1 MPRCDAVFEGGGV
14 KGIGLVGAI
23 AATEEMGYEF
33 CNVAGTSAGAIVAAL
48 VAAGY
53 RAAELRDIMQSLDY
67 SNFKDEGLLD
77 QIPLFGKVLSLGL
90 EKGIY
95 EGAYLERW
103 LREKLVAKGK
113 RTFKDLVLDEFRDA
127 PKYRYKLQVI
137 AADVSR
143 GKLLVLPRDI
153 QDYGVPPD
161 DLDIARA
168 VRMSMSI
175 PFFYEPVTLRLGGTG
190 KECFIVDGGVLSN
203 FPISLFDDGS
213 PDPLWPTFGYLLAE
227 KSDVVGQA
235 VQHEVSGPLS
245 LLASVFLTML
255 EAHDRMY
262 ISNGAF
268 VRTIMIPTMGVKTTE
283 FDLRHERAEM
293 LYQSGLS
300 SAQAF
305 FRTWD
310 FDRYKVAFRQTAALN
325 RRDLILA
332 ASAMGHSDPE
342 PTVDHAGA

>member
-1 MPRCDAVFEGGGV
+1 
-14 KGIGLVGAI
+14 
-23 AATEEMGYEF
+23 MGYEF

-53 RAAELRDIMQSLDY
+53 RTSELCDIMQSLNY
-67 SNFKDEGLLD
+67 AHFKDGDFLD
-77 QIPLFGKVLSLGL
+77 NIPLFGKALSLGL

-95 EGAYLERW
+95 EGVYLESW
-103 LREKLVAKGK
+103 LREKLAAKGK
-113 RTFKDLVLDEFRDA
+113 QTFKDLVIDEFRDA

-143 GKLLVLPRDI
+143 GKMLVLPRDI
-153 QDYGVPPD
+153 QDYGIAPD

-175 PFFYEPVTLRLGGTG
+175 PFFYEPVMLRLGGTG

-203 FPISLFDDGS
+203 FPINLFDDGS
-213 PDPLWPTFGYLLAE
+213 PDPAWPTFGYLLAE
-227 KSDVVGQA
+227 NPDVVGQE
-235 VQHEVSGPLS
+235 VCHEISGPLS
-245 LLASVFLTML
+245 LLSSLFLTMM

-268 VRTIMIPTMGVKTTE
+268 VRTIMVPTLGIKTTE
-283 FDLRHERAEM
+283 FDLSRERGEA
-293 LYQSGLS
+293 LYQSGVN
-300 SAQAF
+300 AARHF

-310 FDRYKVAFRQTAALN
+310 FDRYKAAFRQAAEQN
-325 RRDLILA
+325 RRDTILA
-332 ASAMGHSDPE
+332 ATAMGPRDP
-342 PTVDHAGA
+342 DHMTAPARAS

>member
-1 MPRCDAVFEGGGV
+1 V
-14 KGIGLVGAI
+14 KGIGLAGAI

-53 RAAELRDIMQSLDY
+53 RADELRDIMQSLDY
-67 SNFKDEGLLD
+67 SKFKDEGLLD
-77 QIPLFGKVLSLGL
+77 NIPLFGKVLSLGL

-95 EGAYLERW
+95 EGVYFERW
-103 LREKLVAKGK
+103 LRDKLAAKGK
-113 RTFKDLVLDEFRDA
+113 HTFKDLIIDEFREA

-137 AADVSR
+137 ATDVSR
-143 GKLLVLPRDI
+143 GKMLVLPRDI
-153 QDYGVPPD
+153 QDYGIAPD

-175 PFFYEPVTLRLGGTG
+175 PFFYEPVTLPLGGTG
-190 KECFIVDGGVLSN
+190 KACFIVDGGVLSN
-203 FPISLFDDGS
+203 FPIYLFDDGS
-213 PDPLWPTFGYLLAE
+213 ADPPWPTFGYLLAE
-227 KSDVVGQA
+227 NSDVVGQ
-235 VQHEVSGPLS
+235 EVRNEVAGPLS

-268 VRTIMIPTMGVKTTE
+268 VRTVMIPTMGVKTTE
-283 FDLRHERAEM
+283 FDLARARAEA
-293 LYQSGLS
+293 LYQSGVE
-300 SAQAF
+300 AGREF

-310 FDRYKVAFRQTAALN
+310 FERYKAAFRQAAEQN
-325 RRDLILA
+325 RRDMILTA
-332 ASAMGHSDPE
+332 TAVVAGDP
-342 PTVDHAGA
+342 DHTTDPAGA